1 MLTVLLLIAGVI
13 LLLAVLSVLG
23 YVEKYLKALTALT
36 EAKTENVEA
45 DTEVILNPP
54 DNDVDPDEDPDYNPY
69 EEDDHEGLGEDTV
82 IDPLPLLKL
91 VALFRA
97 ARQAREAAQA
107 QAQSQ
112 VEVGVDADG
121 CFIHATSEP
130 EPEPTPNPETVE
142 VPAGV
147 TLRSIRRDREQL
159 ALWKSQQNKQKL
171 QLLSLTQLVTQH
183 RPPILEIQS
192 AKKEAL
198 CLQQRSL

>member
-23 YVEKYLKALTALT
+23 NLNKYLKALTALT

-142 VPAGV
+142 VPAKWEIVEPWREAFGV
-147 TLRSIRRDREQL
+147 TGTTGPVEEPTEQTE
-159 ALWKSQQNKQKL
+159 A
-171 QLLSLTQLVTQH
+171 
-183 RPPILEIQS
+183 S
-192 AKKEAL
+192 AAVPDATGD
-198 CLQQRSL
+198 STPTADSGNPVG

>member
-23 YVEKYLKALTALT
+23 NLNKYLKALTALT

-91 VALFRA
+91 VVLFRA

-147 TLRSIRRDREQL
+147 TYEAFGVTRTTGPVEEPTEQTE
-159 ALWKSQQNKQKL
+159 A
-171 QLLSLTQLVTQH
+171 
-183 RPPILEIQS
+183 S
-192 AKKEAL
+192 AAVPDATGD
-198 CLQQRSL
+198 STPTADSGNPVG